1 MKRKPLTLTTLMVLG
16 VSSLS
21 LAEEISSVIP
31 ESRYVSVQVG
41 ATPTQRNL
49 LESIISIHI
58 PKQLET
64 IGESLAYLIRP
75 YGLRLLN
82 TEEALPEQALLL
94 SLALPDPHRT
104 LDPITLLDA
113 LKLLGGESFEVT
125 INPVTR
131 TVSYALR
138 KGYQQFVTEEEI
150 EQAARNWTQKNQTV
164 SHYGPVNKG
173 ESLSSIVTVA
183 GLKGMTL
190 DQRMVQVFQANPNA
204 FLNNMNALKKGV
216 MLNLIPHDS
225 AVLSMS
231 AASRIVDEHHRLW
244 RETKVTP

>member
-1 MKRKPLTLTTLMVLG
+1 MKRKPLTITTLMVLG

-41 ATPTQRNL
+41 ATPAQRNL
-49 LESIISIHI
+49 LESVLSVHI

-64 IGESLAYLIRP
+64 IGEALAYLLHP
-75 YGLRLLN
+75 YGLRLLK

-94 SLALPDPHRT
+94 SLALPDPHRI

-131 TVSYALR
+131 TVSYTL
-138 KGYQQFVTEEEI
+138 KKDYQQFVSEAEI
-150 EQAARNWTQKNQTV
+150 EQAVKNWTQKNQTV
-164 SHYGPVNKG
+164 NHYGPVKKG
-173 ESLSSIVTVA
+173 ESLSSIITIS
-183 GLKGMTL
+183 GLKWVTL

-204 FLNNMNALKKGV
+204 FFNNMNTLKKDV
-216 MLNLIPHDS
+216 MLNLTPQDPAI
-225 AVLSMS
+225 LSVS
-231 AASRIVDEHHRLW
+231 TASRFVDEQHRLW
-244 RETKVTP
+244 LEKKVMP

>member
-1 MKRKPLTLTTLMVLG
+1 MKLKPFTLTTLMMLG

-41 ATPTQRNL
+41 ATPAQLNL
-49 LESIISIHI
+49 LESVLSVHI
-58 PKQLET
+58 PESIET
-64 IGESLAYLIRP
+64 IGAALEYVLHP
-75 YGLRLLN
+75 YGFRLFN

-131 TVSYALR
+131 TVAYALR

-150 EQAARNWTQKNQTV
+150 EQAAINWTQKNQTV

-231 AASRIVDEHHRLW
+231 AASRFVDEHHHLW
-244 RETKVTP
+244 LETKVTP

>member
-41 ATPTQRNL
+41 AKPAQRNL

-64 IGESLAYLIRP
+64 IGEALAYLLHP

-104 LDPITLLDA
+104 LDPVTLLDA

-131 TVSYALR
+131 TVSYAL
-138 KGYQQFVTEEEI
+138 KKDYQQFVTEAEI
-150 EQAARNWTQKNQTV
+150 KQAVKNWTQKNQTV
-164 SHYGPVNKG
+164 NHYGPVKKG
-173 ESLSSIVTVA
+173 ESLSSIVTVS

-231 AASRIVDEHHRLW
+231 AASRFVDEHHRLW

>member
-1 MKRKPLTLTTLMVLG
+1 MKQKPLTITTLMVLG
-16 VSSLS
+16 ISSLS
-21 LAEEISSVIP
+21 LAEEVSLVIP

-41 ATPTQRNL
+41 ATPAQRNL
-49 LESIISIHI
+49 LESVLSIHI
-58 PKQLET
+58 PEQLET
-64 IGESLAYLIRP
+64 VGEALAYLLRP

-104 LDPITLLDA
+104 LDPITLIDA

-131 TVSYALR
+131 TISYAL
-138 KGYQQFVTEEEI
+138 KKDYKQFVSEAEI
-150 EQAARNWTQKNQTV
+150 KQAVKSWIQKNQTV
-164 SHYGPVNKG
+164 SHYGPVKKG

-204 FLNNMNALKKGV
+204 FLSNMNALKKGV
-216 MLNLIPHDS
+216 MLNLATKNPAI
-225 AVLSMS
+225 LSIS
-231 AASRIVDEHHRLW
+231 AANRIVDEQYRLW

>member
-41 ATPTQRNL
+41 ATPAQLNL
-49 LESIISIHI
+49 LESVLSVHI
-58 PKQLET
+58 PESIET
-64 IGESLAYLIRP
+64 IGAAIEYVLHP
-75 YGLRLLN
+75 YGFRLFN
-82 TEEALPEQALLL
+82 KEEALPEQALLL

-104 LDPITLLDA
+104 LSPITLIDA

-131 TVSYALR
+131 TVSYAL
-138 KGYQQFVTEEEI
+138 KKDYKKFVSEEEI
-150 EQAARNWTQKNQTV
+150 KQAARNWTQKNQTV

-183 GLKGMTL
+183 GLKGVTL
-190 DQRMVQVFQANPNA
+190 DQRMVQVYQANQHA
-204 FLNNMNALKKGV
+204 FINNMNALKKDV
-216 MLNLIPHDS
+216 LLNLIPHDS

-231 AASRIVDEHHRLW
+231 AASRFVDEHHRLW
-244 RETKVTP
+244 LETKVTP